1 MIASDRDFI
10 SMSQRSFHDHAYL
23 ELLKSSRTG
32 ESTLACRILDAR
44 HQEMRSGG
52 GAALSESQ
60 QLLSDSV
67 DHCVHLL
74 SELYF
79 KNTQTQPSTALLAL
93 WRKQTLEILFR
104 PQRL

>member
-1 MIASDRDFI
+1 
-10 SMSQRSFHDHAYL
+10 MSQRSFHYHAYL

-32 ESTLACRILDAR
+32 ESTLACQILDAC
-44 HQEMRSGG
+44 HQEMPSGG
-52 GAALSESQ
+52 RVALSAEIVDSQ

-67 DHCVHLL
+67 DDCVYVL

-79 KNTQTQPSTALLAL
+79 NNTQAQPSSALLAL

-104 PQRL
+104 RP